1 MAGRSLGPTVR
12 AGWRVVST
20 RPRGAP
26 DPISLEALRV
36 ALRAATGTRS
46 LRQVAAEVG
55 ISHTGLRGFLA
66 GAKPHPHTRHKLE
79 RWVTELSARRIRE
92 VGGAYAGDAGAGPT
106 PSANPPSRPSRRRST
121 LASPTG
127 QPANSTNSSSV
138 STGTPAR
145 SRPPGSSHP
154 SEPPHSAS
162 SRRSRG
168 AKLTQT
174 TASTSPPIAS
184 IA

>member
-36 ALRAATGTRS
+36 ALRAATNTRS

-92 VGGAYAGDAGAGPT
+92 VGGAYAGDAGAGAYALGQ
-106 PSANPPSRPSRRRST
+106 SAVQALAAEIDSRLTDR
-121 LASPTG
+121 A
-127 QPANSTNSSSV
+127 
-138 STGTPAR
+138 AR
-145 SRPPGSSHP
+145 EFHELVLRLHRDAGK
-154 SEPPHSAS
+154 EPPAW
-162 SRRSRG
+162 
-168 AKLTQT
+168 LE
-174 TASTSPPIAS
+174 PPE
-184 IA
+184 